1 MVVGSFIPSMVS
13 IVNLKNTYP
22 PAPTATTAA
31 AVCGFFS
38 SAATGRPNM
47 YAKPTMMLIEN
58 RAYLTMFAQNGTSPP
73 ASANN
78 SFGVVAAAAAALS
91 APSAIVPAIAA
102 SASAPSAHPLAA
114 THAASAAS
122 ASVRSRRASS
132 RSRVVAVAFDR
143 SSCRIVVVSRVVA
156 PRRVAVARARVADD
170 GARARGVARIARVA
184 HARVG
189 IARACAAPRVVDV
202 ARRRGRTAR
211 RRRAR
216 STARRAIGRARAASI
231 AASRP
236 ATTRE
241 DAASIA
247 ARAMPRAPATKKMKT
262 DATRDARDASGA
274 GRGRGARGGR
284 GGRGARGAKNGARGT
299 AMEARG
305 RDARGSSTASTRD
318 MGKEMR
324 ERVVAL
330 RNEHKFYA
338 VQSFCETFEAMR
350 MPRKDGEAWERAL
363 CEPREHVWIV
373 DFFLRAWAPAPSAL
387 GHGETL
393 LVPRSWEI
401 RSRRKIR
408 EILGE
413 DVDDEAG
420 FFDIDALSRL
430 EVLYRLCEDLVETY
444 AFSNVAEKCSDEFDK
459 ARRRNKV
466 EQLQACKRGVH
477 GEPIGYDSKGRA
489 YYVSALDA
497 RICRAENVAADAG
510 AGARADPLWS
520 TPFVTLPEVIEFINA
535 LKNTTNKKEL
545 ALREYLMKDH
555 VPFHQERLKQ
565 HLAELERVQA
575 RSDARARAE
584 EQRIAWENTA
594 RKKSSR
600 LEVKKALENQR
611 AERKVESIS
620 SDELETV
627 LDDLRR
633 WILLP
638 ESMRATAQ
646 PPHGVRV
653 STLYGEHV
661 GGLDTKPVVA
671 KPKGRRWVGYFVSV
685 LWEDDNPSSEASWS
699 DGYCVSYDSDT
710 SKHLVI
716 YPATATVERVNLE
729 TISVRLGSHSRKYD
743 VGVDKKG
750 RVLGDHAALYAA
762 LKPELDA
769 ARTSE
774 TYFSGCWRDDVVGN
788 GIPVDPSRV
797 GACGAVL
804 LDAAE
809 APAEEAQDTVVEHLQ
824 RGDST
829 DDTITTIED
838 YSP

>member
-1 MVVGSFIPSMVS
+1 MR
-13 IVNLKNTYP
+13 
-22 PAPTATTAA
+22 
-31 AVCGFFS
+31 GF
-38 SAATGRPNM
+38 
-47 YAKPTMMLIEN
+47 
-58 RAYLTMFAQNGTSPP
+58 
-73 ASANN
+73 
-78 SFGVVAAAAAALS
+78 
-91 APSAIVPAIAA
+91 
-102 SASAPSAHPLAA
+102 
-114 THAASAAS
+114 
-122 ASVRSRRASS
+122 
-132 RSRVVAVAFDR
+132 
-143 SSCRIVVVSRVVA
+143 
-156 PRRVAVARARVADD
+156 
-170 GARARGVARIARVA
+170 
-184 HARVG
+184 
-189 IARACAAPRVVDV
+189 
-202 ARRRGRTAR
+202 
-211 RRRAR
+211 
-216 STARRAIGRARAASI
+216 
-231 AASRP
+231 
-236 ATTRE
+236 
-241 DAASIA
+241 
-247 ARAMPRAPATKKMKT
+247 
-262 DATRDARDASGA
+262 
-274 GRGRGARGGR
+274 
-284 GGRGARGAKNGARGT
+284 
-299 AMEARG
+299 G
-305 RDARGSSTASTRD
+305 RD
-318 MGKEMR
+318 
-324 ERVVAL
+324 L
-330 RNEHKFYA
+330 R
-338 VQSFCETFEAMR
+338 S
-350 MPRKDGEAWERAL
+350 
-363 CEPREHVWIV
+363 
-373 DFFLRAWAPAPSAL
+373 
-387 GHGETL
+387 
-393 LVPRSWEI
+393 
-401 RSRRKIR
+401 
-408 EILGE
+408 
-413 DVDDEAG
+413 
-420 FFDIDALSRL
+420 
-430 EVLYRLCEDLVETY
+430 
-444 AFSNVAEKCSDEFDK
+444 FSNVAEQCSDEFDK

-497 RICRAENVAADAG
+497 RICRAEKVAADAG

-520 TPFVTLPEVIEFINA
+520 TPFVTLPEVIALKNA

-545 ALREYLMKDH
+545 ALREYLIEGSRA
-555 VPFHQERLKQ
+555 VPSGAHEAAAGRAGARPSQKRCQSACGTRTADCVGKHGEEEVEPSGGEKGAREFSER
-565 HLAELERVQA
+565 
-575 RSDARARAE
+575 
-584 EQRIAWENTA
+584 
-594 RKKSSR
+594 
-600 LEVKKALENQR
+600 
-611 AERKVESIS
+611 ERKVESIS

-829 DDTITTIED
+829 DDTITTIDD